1 MAAAPRVPIAPVP
14 HSATDVASACVICN
28 HNCGVRMDVVD
39 GRITQVRKDPGNPF
53 SQGHLCNKAVSIPL
67 LEENPRRLR
76 QPLRRGENGR
86 LEPVSWDDA
95 IAEIA
100 ARLNRILDR
109 HGGRA
114 LAASGMGGQGTHMGG
129 QRLLGLMD
137 HLGSFRWFCAWA
149 QEKTQ
154 HNLLAEWMFDG
165 PSTMPFFAD
174 ADHTHYLLAI
184 GTNPRVSK
192 LIRNHNKL
200 LRAMKGDASRKLV
213 VVDPRVSDFA
223 KDADLHVPL
232 RPGTDAYFLLA
243 LCAILV
249 REHLVDEAW
258 LAENTR
264 DFDAVTELLAPVDL
278 DEMARR
284 CDVPRAQIERV
295 AREFAAAPSACI
307 EHGLG
312 AEHIWFSTFVS
323 YLAYLAVSLTGNA
336 GQRGGNVF
344 FGTFAPPVRLPDRFE
359 EPPRTVAHGI
369 RGVRALSTYHMFS
382 PTLLPE
388 EILVDHPDRIRAL
401 FIDNSNPLLSYSDTA
416 RWREA
421 LAALDLCVVVDFSLT
436 ETAEAHADY
445 VLPAATPYQK
455 WGYADFPKR
464 WPELVFQLRPPVRPI
479 GDEEAVRTEPEIY
492 GALVRA
498 MGIFEETPPE
508 LIELGK
514 DVMTPEGAAR
524 FFARGQELA
533 AEAGDERPGGRLA
546 HWTYEAVGPH
556 LPSPD
561 LAGVWT
567 FCMLNAMVQPEV
579 LVRSLGSAWREANS
593 FEIGT
598 ELFRRILDHPEGVEI
613 GRLDPEE
620 AWASQLG
627 WEDGRIRLLP
637 EALVP
642 EFRRA
647 LETDVSAEDPAYP
660 FTVSLGV
667 RTRWT
672 ANTLHRDGR
681 WRKGRGP
688 HCTLH
693 LGPEDAAR
701 LGIESGT
708 SMRVTSRRASLTL
721 PAEVESGIRP
731 GFAWIPN
738 GFGITEVDADGNTLV
753 QGVNVNEL
761 TDSADRDPFTG
772 CPHHKGVRCR
782 IEAAG
787 E

>member
-1 MAAAPRVPIAPVP
+1 MMATAPIAPVESVP
-14 HSATDVASACVICN
+14 RDARDVASACVICN

-39 GRITQVRKDPGNPF
+39 GSITQVRRDPGNPF
-53 SQGHLCNKAVSIPL
+53 SKGHMCNKAVSIPL

-76 QPLRRGENGR
+76 QPLRRNADGV

-95 IAEIA
+95 IADIA
-100 ARLNRILDR
+100 ERLSSILDQ

-154 HNLLAEWMFDG
+154 HNLLAEWMFDA

-174 ADHTHYLLAI
+174 ADHTHYLLAM
-184 GTNPRVSK
+184 GTNTRVSN
-192 LIRNHNKL
+192 LIRNHTEL
-200 LRAMKGDASRKLV
+200 LKAMKADPERKLV

-223 KDADLHVPL
+223 KDADLHVQL

-249 REHLVDEAW
+249 REQLVDEAW
-258 LAENTR
+258 LAANARGYEEVKR
-264 DFDAVTELLAPVDL
+264 LLAPVDL
-278 DEMARR
+278 AEMARR
-284 CDVPRAQIERV
+284 CDVPPARIEEI
-295 AREFAAAPSACI
+295 ARDFAAAPSACI

-312 AEHIWFSTFVS
+312 AEHVWFSTFVS
-323 YLAYLAVSLTGNA
+323 YLAHLAVCLTGNA
-336 GQRGGNVF
+336 GRRGGNVF

-369 RGVRALSTYHMFS
+369 RGVRALSIFHMFS
-382 PTLLPE
+382 PTLAPE

-401 FIDNSNPLLSYSDTA
+401 VIDNSNPLLSYSDTG

-436 ETAEAHADY
+436 ETAEQFADY

-455 WGYADFPKR
+455 WGYADFPKL
-464 WPELVFQLRPPVRPI
+464 WPEVVFQLRPPVRPV
-479 GDEEAVRTEPEIY
+479 GDGEDVRTEPQIY
-492 GALVRA
+492 GAIIRA
-498 MGIFEETPPE
+498 MGIFGETPAE

-514 DVMTPEGAAR
+514 DAMTPEGAAC
-524 FFARGQELA
+524 FIARGQELA
-533 AEAGDERPGGRLA
+533 AEAGDARPGGRLT

-561 LAGVWT
+561 LAGIWT
-567 FCMLNAMVQPEV
+567 FCMLNAMVRPEV
-579 LVRSLGSAWREANS
+579 LKRSLDERWQAAGP
-593 FEIGT
+593 FELGI

-613 GRLDPEE
+613 GRFEE
-620 AWASQLG
+620 DEFGASQLG
-627 WEDGRIRLLP
+627 WDDGKIRLLP
-637 EALVP
+637 EALVT
-642 EFRRA
+642 EFARVQ
-647 LETDVSAEDPAYP
+647 ETDVSADDPAHP

-667 RTRWT
+667 RTRWS

-688 HCTLH
+688 HCALH
-693 LGPEDAAR
+693 IGPEDAAK
-701 LGIESGT
+701 LALETGKVA
-708 SMRVTSRRASLTL
+708 RVSSSRASLTL
-721 PAEVESGIRP
+721 PVEVEAGIRP

-738 GFGITEVDADGNTLV
+738 GFGITEVDADGTTVV

-761 TDSADRDPFTG
+761 TDTADRDPFTG

-782 IEAAG
+782 IEAA
-787 E
+787 

>member
-1 MAAAPRVPIAPVP
+1 MATASIAPVETVP
-14 HSATDVASACVICN
+14 SHAEGVASACVICN
-28 HNCGVRMDVVD
+28 HNCGIRMDVAD
-39 GRITQVRKDPGNPF
+39 GRITAVRKDPENPF
-53 SQGHLCNKAVSIPL
+53 SKGHMCNKAVSIPL

-76 QPLRRGENGR
+76 QPLRRNAAGE

-95 IAEIA
+95 IADIA
-100 ARLNRILDR
+100 ARLNHILDE

-154 HNLLAEWMFDG
+154 HNLLAEWMFDA
-165 PSTMPFFAD
+165 PSTMSFFAD
-174 ADHTHYLLAI
+174 ADHTHYLLAM
-184 GTNPRVSK
+184 GTNTRVSN
-192 LIRNHNKL
+192 LIRNHTEL
-200 LRAMKGDASRKLV
+200 LKQIKGDPARKLV

-223 KDADLHVPL
+223 KDADLHVQL

-249 REHLVDEAW
+249 REGLVDADW
-258 LAENTR
+258 LDANTHG
-264 DFDAVTELLAPVDL
+264 FEEVLELLAPVDL
-278 DEMARR
+278 AEMARR
-284 CDVPRAQIERV
+284 CDVPLARIERV

-312 AEHIWFSTFVS
+312 AEHVWFSTFVS
-323 YLAYLAVSLTGNA
+323 YLAHLALCLTGNA
-336 GQRGGNVF
+336 GRRGGNVF
-344 FGTFAPPVRLPDRFE
+344 FGSFAPPVRLPDRFD
-359 EPPRTVAHGI
+359 EPPRTVAAGI
-369 RGVRALSTYHMFS
+369 RGVRALSIYHMFS

-388 EILVDHPDRIRAL
+388 EILADHPDRIRAL
-401 FIDNSNPLLSYSDTA
+401 FVDNSNPLLSYSDSGH
-416 RWREA
+416 WREA

-445 VLPAATPYQK
+445 VLPAASPYQK
-455 WGYADFPKR
+455 WGYADFSKL
-464 WPELVFQLRPPVRPI
+464 WPEIVFQLRPPVRPI
-479 GDEEAVRTEPEIY
+479 GPDENVRSEPEIY
-492 GALVRA
+492 GAIIRA
-498 MGIFEETPPE
+498 MGIFGETPTE
-508 LIELGK
+508 LMELGK
-514 DVMTPEGAAR
+514 HATTAEGAAR
-524 FFARGQELA
+524 FIARGQELA
-533 AEAGDERPGGRLA
+533 AEAGDARPGGRLT

-556 LPSPD
+556 LPSRE

-567 FCMLNAMVQPEV
+567 FCMINAMVRPEV
-579 LVRSLGSAWREANS
+579 LTRTLGESWQGKGP

-598 ELFRRILDHPEGVEI
+598 EVFRRILAHPEGVEI
-613 GRLDPEE
+613 GRFEEQE

-637 EALVP
+637 EALAP
-642 EFRRA
+642 EFARVQQ
-647 LETDVSAEDPAYP
+647 TDVSAEDPEYP

-681 WRKGRGP
+681 WRKGKGP

-693 LGPEDAAR
+693 LGPEDAKR
-701 LGIESGT
+701 LGLETGST
-708 SMRVTSRRASLTL
+708 VRVSSSRASLTL
-721 PAEVESGIRP
+721 PVEVEAGIRA

-738 GFGITEVDADGNTLV
+738 GFGITEVDADGKTVV

-761 TDSADRDPFTG
+761 TDTADRDPFTG

-782 IEAAG
+782 IEAA
-787 E
+787 